1 MGSHAAGR
9 GAHARSGRAVRR
21 RRRRR
26 ASRLTALGIA
36 AVLGVGAIG
45 VSQATGGGSA
55 QAEFVA
61 GPADGAA
68 EAPAATDAAPAAEPP
83 SGQTTGKAKRAA
95 GRDGV
100 LVLPTFARAT
110 GRYEVVAAGAR
121 TPGDGRVVRY
131 LVEVEDGL
139 GIDAAAFAEEVD
151 ATLNDHRG
159 WGKGGRTM
167 RFERVERGPVR
178 FRVSLSSPELTD
190 AECAPLRTFGNR
202 SCFNGSRAVINA
214 GRWLAGALTYD
225 GDLVGYRT
233 YLINHEVGHAIGHHG
248 HPTCPAPGATAPIMV
263 QQTKSLEGCTANPWP
278 YPKARERG

>member
-1 MGSHAAGR
+1 M
-9 GAHARSGRAVRR
+9 RR

-36 AVLGVGAIG
+36 AVVAVGAVG
-45 VSQATGGGSA
+45 LSQATGGGAA
-55 QAEFVA
+55 QADFVA
-61 GPADGAA
+61 APAA
-68 EAPAATDAAPAAEPP
+68 EAPAAEDAAAPAAAA
-83 SGQTTGKAKRAA
+83 TGRKPARHAKRAA
-95 GRDGV
+95 GNEV

-110 GRYEVVAAGAR
+110 GRYEVVGGTGRA
-121 TPGDGRVVRY
+121 PGPGRVVRY
-131 LVEVEDGL
+131 IVEVEDGL
-139 GIDAAAFAEEVD
+139 GVDAAAFAAEVD

-167 RFERVERGPVR
+167 GFERVESGPAR

-190 AECAPLRTFGNR
+190 AQCAPLRTYGNR
-202 SCFNGSRAVINA
+202 SCFNGTRAVINA

-225 GDLVGYRT
+225 GDLAGYRR

-248 HPTCPAPGATAPIMV
+248 HPSCPAPGAPAPIMV

-278 YPKARERG
+278 YPKARPRA